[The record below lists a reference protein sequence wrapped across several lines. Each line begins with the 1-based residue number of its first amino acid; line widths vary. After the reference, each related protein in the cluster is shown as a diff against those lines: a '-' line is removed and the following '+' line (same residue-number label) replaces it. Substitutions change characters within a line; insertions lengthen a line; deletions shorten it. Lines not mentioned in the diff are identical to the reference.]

1 MAENNLVITISG
13 NSTELEKTLT
23 DVTKKIFKAGDDI
36 GQQGAIGGKNFNK
49 AIIAEF
55 DKVKSLSQGSFAG
68 IAESFI
74 TTAIN
79 PITLAVATLGATFY
93 AGFSLAKIGEE
104 NNKVAQNFAIIAE
117 QAGLNA
123 GDLKQR
129 LSEVADGY
137 ADLEDVLPLAGDAII
152 KLGDGAK
159 RLGDLFELSRNVSI
173 RTGKD
178 IGEVFQGL
186 TNGVTATNERML
198 RNYGIVLDTDKVLKA
213 YASTLGTTADRLT
226 DTEKRQATM
235 NAVLQQGKQFFG
247 ENTKEIAP
255 ISASTRKLAL
265 AFDDLKD
272 AFAGVVNSKL
282 GGFFESVANATSTAL
297 KVVTDQ
303 FKLLSGDLGST
314 SERIQRLEGHAK
326 SLQMVMESN
335 KYNPQVLEI
344 YQKELDKTSAKIEAL
359 KKQQE
364 EATKAKEVPTA
375 IEEPAKAINRETE
388 EELRAR
394 LQRESDLK
402 AEYALLDAQTEA
414 QIQASKFE
422 AQNAQDATFA
432 EKQQFQLENKRALL
446 EAEYQATVEKNSKI
460 KNDSERYYANEL
472 AFAKKDSEEK
482 KFLAQQ
488 EVARS
493 KSVAEAKQ
501 KIEENLFQAGLN
513 FAQGNAEATKAIQV
527 AQAIR
532 NTYTGASLALTA
544 YPPPF
549 NAIAVASTIALGLSQ
564 VAKITGAKDG
574 ALVTGGE
581 FGKDTN
587 PFMLAKGEIVA
598 PAKSY
603 DNVVEGEIRARGFVK
618 GDENQAT
625 NALLEQILGK
635 LQTPSIVVNSDFLTD
650 DNSINKLADKLREA
664 VQFRGA
670 ELA

>member
-1 MAENNLVITISG
+1 MAENQLVITITG
-13 NSTELEKTLT
+13 DTKDLEKTLS
-23 DVTKKIFKAGDDI
+23 DVSKKISGASSAI
-36 GQQGAIGGKNFNK
+36 AQQGTIGGREFNSRL
-49 AIIAEF
+49 IGEF
-55 DKVKSLSQGSFAG
+55 DKIKTLSTGSFSALSQ
-68 IAESFI
+68 SFI
-74 TTAIN
+74 TMALN
-79 PITLAVATLGATFY
+79 PITLSVATLGATLY
-93 AGFSLAKIGEE
+93 GAFSLAKVGEE
-104 NNKVAQNFAIIAE
+104 NNKIAQNFAIIAE

-123 GDLKQR
+123 GDLKER
-129 LSEVADGY
+129 LSEVAEGY

-159 RLGDLFELSRNVSI
+159 RLGDLFELSRNISI

-186 TNGVTATNERML
+186 SNGVTATNEKML
-198 RNYGIVLDTDKVLKA
+198 RNNGIVLDTKTVLQE
-213 YASTLGTTADRLT
+213 YAKGLNTTADRLT
-226 DTEKRQATM
+226 DTAKRQAVM
-235 NAVLQQGKQFFG
+235 NAVLEKGQQFFG
-247 ENTKEIAP
+247 DNTKEIAP
-255 ISASTRKLAL
+255 MESASRKLAL

-272 AFAGVVNSKL
+272 AVAGIVNSKL
-282 GGFFESVANATSTAL
+282 GGFFADV
-297 KVVTDQ
+297 
-303 FKLLSGDLGST
+303 
-314 SERIQRLEGHAK
+314 IEGAA
-326 SLQMVMESN
+326 
-335 KYNPQVLEI
+335 I
-344 YQKELDKTSAKIEAL
+344 
-359 KKQQE
+359 
-364 EATKAKEVPTA
+364 ATKAVANFFTPKVEDNSIKGQMA
-375 IEEPAKAINRETE
+375 EIKAKMDEIKQSKLDNPAFAEGYNRQLNELNTKMLALQNVQLAINKANKEQKEQAPDRETSVIGE
-388 EELRAR
+388 TDEELRAR
-394 LQRESDLK
+394 LQRQADIK
-402 AEYALLDAQTEA
+402 TEYQLLEAQTEA

-422 AQNAQDATFA
+422 AEQAQDATFA

-460 KNDSERYYANEL
+460 KNDNERALANEL
-472 AFAKKDSEEK
+472 ALAKKDNEEK
-482 KFLAQQ
+482 KFLANQ
-488 EVARS
+488 
-493 KSVAEAKQ
+493 SVVVQKTSADAKL

-513 FAQGNAEATKAIQV
+513 FAQGNAQATKAIQV

-532 NTYTGASLALTA
+532 NTYEGATLALKT

-549 NAIAVASTIALGLSQ
+549 NAIAAASTVALGLST
-564 VAKITGAKDG
+564 VAKITGANQG

-581 FGKDTN
+581 VGKDTN
-587 PFMLAKGEIVA
+587 PFLLSKGEIVA

>member
-1 MAENNLVITISG
+1 MADNNLVITISG
-13 NSTELEKTLT
+13 DSKDLEKTLS
-23 DVTKKIFKAGDDI
+23 DLTKKISGASSAI
-36 GQQGAIGGKNFNK
+36 AQQGTIGGREFNSK
-49 AIIAEF
+49 LINEF
-55 DKVKSLSQGSFAG
+55 DKIKTLSTGSFSAL
-68 IAESFI
+68 AESFM
-74 TTAIN
+74 TVALN
-79 PITLAVATLGATFY
+79 PITLAVASLGATLY
-93 AGFSLAKIGEE
+93 GAFSLAKVGEE
-104 NNKVAQNFAIIAE
+104 NNKIAQNFSFIAE

-123 GDLKQR
+123 DDLKNR
-129 LSEVADGY
+129 LSDVAEGY

-159 RLGDLFELSRNVSI
+159 RLGDLFELSRNISI

-186 TNGVTATNERML
+186 SNGVTATNEKML
-198 RNYGIVLDTDKVLKA
+198 RNNGIVLDTKTVLQE
-213 YASTLGTTADRLT
+213 YAKGLNTTADRLT
-226 DTEKRQATM
+226 DTAKRQAVM
-235 NAVLQQGKQFFG
+235 NAVLEKGQQFFG
-247 ENTKEIAP
+247 DNTREIAP
-255 ISASTRKLAL
+255 MESATRRLKL

-272 AFAGVVNSKL
+272 ALGAIANSKL
-282 GGFFESVANATSTAL
+282 GGFFADVIE
-297 KVVTDQ
+297 
-303 FKLLSGDLGST
+303 GSA
-314 SERIQRLEGHAK
+314 I
-326 SLQMVMESN
+326 
-335 KYNPQVLEI
+335 
-344 YQKELDKTSAKIEAL
+344 
-359 KKQQE
+359 
-364 EATKAKEVPTA
+364 ATKAVANFFTPKVEDNSIKGQMAEIKAKMDEIKESKLDN
-375 IEEPAKAINRETE
+375 PAFAEGYNRQLNELNTKMLALQNVQLAINKANAEQKQETPDRDTQVIGE
-388 EELRAR
+388 TDEELRSR
-394 LQRESDLK
+394 LQRQADIK
-402 AEYALLDAQTEA
+402 TEYQLLEAQTDA

-422 AQNAQDATFA
+422 AEQAQDATFA
-432 EKQQFQLENKRALL
+432 EKQQFQLENKRLL
-446 EAEYQATVEKNSKI
+446 LDAEYQATVEKNSKI
-460 KNDSERYYANEL
+460 KNATEQAYANEFAL
-472 AFAKKDSEEK
+472 AKKDSEEK

-488 EVARS
+488 EVVRT

-513 FAQGNAEATKAIQV
+513 FAQGNAEATKAIQI

-564 VAKITGAKDG
+564 VSKITGAKDG

-618 GDENQAT
+618 GDENQST
-625 NALLEQILGK
+625 NVLLEQILGK